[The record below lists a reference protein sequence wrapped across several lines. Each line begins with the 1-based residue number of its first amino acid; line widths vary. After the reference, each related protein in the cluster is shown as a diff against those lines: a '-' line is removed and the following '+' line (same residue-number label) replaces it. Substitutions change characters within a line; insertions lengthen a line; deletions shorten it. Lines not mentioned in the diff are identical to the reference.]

1 MRSRE
6 VVTSALSV
14 VVTLLVSH
22 ALHAQGQEE
31 ASRIYL
37 NQSLFHLRQAQLY
50 ADRSV
55 QTLPLSGFDYVVF
68 VRDLDTVAD
77 GVETFLHPRPGD
89 PVRVVPVE
97 IDGQYLAEELVREGK
112 TLEELMGVEPEE
124 DSMEWLLEESEPENR

>member
-1 MRSRE
+1 MNSRD
-6 VVTSALSV
+6 VVTSVLSV
-14 VVTLLVSH
+14 IVTLLVSH

-31 ASRIYL
+31 ASRVYL

-68 VRDLDTVAD
+68 QRDLDTVAD

-97 IDGQYLAEELVREGK
+97 IDGHYLAEELVREGK
-112 TLEELMGVEPEE
+112 TLEEIGGVEPEE
-124 DSMEWLLEESEPENR
+124 DGAESLPEASEPGSK

>member
-6 VVTSALSV
+6 VVTSVLSV

-55 QTLPLSGFDYVVF
+55 QTLPLSGFDYAVF
-68 VRDLDTVAD
+68 QRDLDTVAD

-97 IDGQYLAEELVREGK
+97 IDGHYLAEELVREGK
-112 TLEELMGVEPEE
+112 TLEEIMGVEPEE
-124 DSMEWLLEESEPENR
+124 DSTEWLLEESEPENR

>member
-55 QTLPLSGFDYVVF
+55 QTLPLSGFDYAVF
-68 VRDLDTVAD
+68 QRDLDTVAD

-112 TLEELMGVEPEE
+112 TLEEIMGVEPEE
-124 DSMEWLLEESEPENR
+124 DGSEWLLEESEPENR